1 MSADAVRI
9 DIWLWRARF
18 VKTRALATAFVSKGR
33 IRIGELN
40 HLRRIEKPSALVRQG
55 DSLTFPLGSRIVRL
69 TIKAL
74 GERRGPAAEARLL
87 YDLHP
92 DEDENHV

>member
-1 MSADAVRI
+1 MSTEAVRI

-18 VKTRALATAFVSKGR
+18 VKTRALATGFVGKGR
-33 IRIGELN
+33 IRIGEGSA
-40 HLRRIEKPSALVRQG
+40 LRRIEKPSTLVRPG

-69 TIKAL
+69 TITAL
-74 GERRGPAAEARLL
+74 GERRGPASEARGL

-92 DEDENHV
+92 EED